1 MGSRQSSTANWSV
14 DDWAY
19 GTGENAVPVEEVV
32 AEVRLI
38 PARYFGG
45 KAIGND
51 ESMHQMQRDLLA
63 FDDTLK
69 RIFFRRKKKKQP
81 QTDVPPEEYYY
92 EDEQYYPDEQAIPE
106 EEPNHSIENPNHLSP
121 IYAISTAPSSA
132 PPSID
137 RSNDATTNNTK
148 LFWRCSHCTAENKVS
163 DNACRRCG
171 QAETKF

>member
-81 QTDVPPEEYYY
+81 QTDVPPEEY
-92 EDEQYYPDEQAIPE
+92 
-106 EEPNHSIENPNHLSP
+106 PNHLSP
-121 IYAISTAPSSA
+121 IYANSTAPSSA
-132 PPSID
+132 PPTID